1 MLAPVDLPASAL
13 ALLAR
18 SRAAAAAIVASL
30 GGAGERRRLKRE
42 EDLLGAGETGYALL
56 HEGVLRL
63 ERGGRL
69 VRFYDVGDL
78 APTGDRPELAGFR
91 LFGEFATEALIVD
104 AATLARAAAGDPV
117 LIGRLLEHQSLEQA
131 VLLTLAAALAG
142 DDAAPDVSLR
152 EFSPGEVLVREGD
165 AADALY
171 QLVSGEALVTLGGV
185 EIGCVGEEEFFG
197 EVSLLA
203 GVPRTS
209 SVTALSEGVLQVVR
223 EPDLASLLQRRPRL
237 ALDLARGLARRLA
250 AVDRALAAT
259 RG

>member
-1 MLAPVDLPASAL
+1 MLAPVDLPASTL
-13 ALLAR
+13 SLLAR
-18 SRAAAAAIVASL
+18 SRALAAAIAASL
-30 GGAGERRRLKRE
+30 GSAVERRRLKRE
-42 EDLLGAGETGYALL
+42 EELLGAGEAGYALL
-56 HEGVLRL
+56 YEGVLRL
-63 ERGGRL
+63 ERAGRL

-91 LFGEFATEALIVD
+91 LFGEFATEAAFFD
-104 AATLARAAAGDPV
+104 AAALALAAGADPV
-117 LIGRLLEHQSLEQA
+117 LAGRLLEQQAVEQA
-131 VLLTLAAALAG
+131 ILLTLAAALAG

-165 AADALY
+165 GADAFF
-171 QLVSGEALVTLGGV
+171 QIVSGEALVTLGGV
-185 EIGCVGEEEFFG
+185 EIGRVGEEEFFG

-209 SVTALSEGVLQVVR
+209 SVTALSDGVLQVVR
-223 EPDLASLLQRRPRL
+223 EPDLAALLQRRPRL